1 MLPIWQNSS
10 KRSHIDVIINL
21 LSPEGLKIIDI
32 GCGAGKITRELTE
45 MGAYVTGVDP
55 GERQIKLARSAK
67 LVGNERFLEGAAE
80 KLPLDDESMDIALFC
95 NSFHH
100 VPRDNFDIA
109 IEEARRVL
117 KPGGKLYFSEPI
129 ADGPQFELSRL
140 INDET
145 EVRALAYEKIINI
158 PQTGFQA
165 ISEVIYITEN
175 KYKNFDAFRA
185 NSTSINPAREVIFKN
200 NLDAIKTAFEENAI
214 QADSHYV
221 FNNPVRANLFER
233 L

>member
-1 MLPIWQNSS
+1 MTCISAS
-10 KRSHIDVIINL
+10 
-21 LSPEGLKIIDI
+21 LK
-32 GCGAGKITRELTE
+32 K
-45 MGAYVTGVDP
+45 
-55 GERQIKLARSAK
+55 
-67 LVGNERFLEGAAE
+67 
-80 KLPLDDESMDIALFC
+80 ALFC

-100 VPRDNFDIA
+100 VPRANFDIA

-117 KPGGKLYFSEPI
+117 RPGGKLYFSEPI

-145 EVRALAYEKIINI
+145 EVRAFAYEKIINI
-158 PQTGFQA
+158 SQTGFHA
-165 ISEVIYITEN
+165 ISEVIYVTEN

-185 NSTSINPAREVIFKN
+185 NSTSINPARDVIFKN

-221 FNNPVRANLFER
+221 FRNPVRANLFER